1 MVRNE
6 RTVTRIGLTLHELHV
21 PGDMLVRVHNDG
33 SEHADA
39 IVIARDNCVAMAGMM
54 LRLPCE
60 VSEWVPSSA
69 WVIAYR
75 VA

>member
-1 MVRNE
+1 
-6 RTVTRIGLTLHELHV
+6 
-21 PGDMLVRVHNDG
+21 MLVRVRNDG

-39 IVIARDNCVAMAGMM
+39 IVIARDGRVAMAGMM

-60 VSEWVPSSA
+60 VNEWVPSSA